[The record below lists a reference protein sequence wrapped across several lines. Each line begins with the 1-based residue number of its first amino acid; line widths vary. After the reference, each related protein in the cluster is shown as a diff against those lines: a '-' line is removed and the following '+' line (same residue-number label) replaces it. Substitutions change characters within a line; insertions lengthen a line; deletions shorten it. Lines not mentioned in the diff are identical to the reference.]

1 MALEY
6 GYFDSE
12 ITGYDEEGMPVFD
25 RAKTSDFMADF
36 FSKLISS
43 GVLANPS
50 DNFQVLV
57 HEGMTVKV
65 RPGYAY
71 IKGRF
76 AYDIRETYLTLAP
89 APEMG
94 AYARIDRIVLRNN
107 YAERLCEIVLKTG
120 EESVNPEAPELVR
133 AEPGDY
139 YELSLATIRVN
150 AYQKSIFQMD
160 ITDTRLDTSVC
171 GIVTN
176 LVNQVDTKDIFLQFQ
191 SFLKE
196 FESEQMAKFMEWFE
210 TIKETLSDAA
220 AGELLL
226 EVERLRSDIGDLAV
240 IIDEINKESV

>member
-6 GYFDSE
+6 GFFDSE

-36 FSKLISS
+36 LSKLVSS
-43 GVLANPS
+43 GVLANPL
-50 DNFQVLV
+50 DNFQVV
-57 HEGMTVKV
+57 AHEGMTVKV
-65 RPGYAY
+65 QPGYAY

-76 AYDIRETYLTLAP
+76 AYDIREAYLTLAP

-94 AYARIDRIVLRNN
+94 AYSRIDRVVLRNN
-107 YAERLCEIVLKTG
+107 YADRLCEIVLKTG
-120 EESVNPEAPELVR
+120 GESVNPEAPELIR

-171 GIVTN
+171 GVVTN
-176 LVNQVDTKDIFLQFQ
+176 LIGQVDTTDIFLQFQ
-191 SFLKE
+191 SFLEE
-196 FESEQMAKFMEWFE
+196 FKAGQTSAFADWVASM
-210 TIKETLSDAA
+210 KETLGDAA
-220 AGELLL
+220 AGRLLL
-226 EVERLRSDIGDLAV
+226 EVDKLRTDIGDLAAIV
-240 IIDEINKESV
+240 DDINKKSV